1 MNCLDRR
8 GFVSALALCA
18 LSVPIATSSQT
29 QDEQQQ
35 LTVYATYLDAA

>member
-8 GFVSALALCA
+8 GLVSALPLCA
-18 LSVPIATSSQT
+18 LSVPIATNSQT